1 MSTCS
6 GGNNLNQYWVKRKE
20 KNIRKGGKYKVNVKN
35 KEELNK
41 EEHKQSPE
49 ASITVLKKIPQN
61 NKKTPES
68 KI

>member
-6 GGNNLNQYWVKRKE
+6 EGNNLNQYWVKRKE
-20 KNIRKGGKYKVNVKN
+20 KNIRKGGKYKVNA
-35 KEELNK
+35 K